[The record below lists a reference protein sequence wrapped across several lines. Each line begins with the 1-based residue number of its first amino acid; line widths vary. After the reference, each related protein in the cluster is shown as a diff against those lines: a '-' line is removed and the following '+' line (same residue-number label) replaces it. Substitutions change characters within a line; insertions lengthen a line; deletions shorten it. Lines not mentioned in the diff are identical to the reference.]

1 MKICALF
8 SDYDGT
14 LAPVTLSREKS
25 RIPAKLETLLGEIS
39 VQIPVIIVTSKDFDF
54 VYPRTKFAKAWA
66 CVSGL
71 EARLNDGTIYA
82 SDGLRDL
89 EGLFEEV
96 RRLGFSGSMFE
107 CKRSR
112 DGKLLGFSID
122 WRGGRKPSEEL
133 LNRVLKLSTG
143 RVFVDFNTENPYV
156 DFYAG
161 PPQKGKAVRRLRD
174 ILQLQEA
181 IIFIGDSRQDNSAF
195 RAAEV
200 SVGVSHGQPLSGL
213 DCKYIARDH
222 ELPRLL
228 SSLLKRKMDFSPSMV
243 RRRG

>member
-1 MKICALF
+1 MRICGLF

-25 RIPAKLETLLGEIS
+25 RIPANLETLLGEIS
-39 VQIPVIIVTSKDFDF
+39 LQIPVIIVTSKDFDF

-71 EARLNDGTIYA
+71 EARLRDGTTYA

-89 EGLFEEV
+89 EGFFEEV
-96 RRLGFSGSMFE
+96 RRLGFSESIFE
-107 CKRSR
+107 YKRSR

-122 WRGGRKPSEEL
+122 WRGGGKPSKEL

-143 RVFVDFNTENPYV
+143 RAFVDFNTENPYV

-161 PPQKGKAVRRLRD
+161 PPKKGKAVRRLRD

-181 IIFIGDSRQDNSAF
+181 IIFIGDSSQDNSAF
-195 RAAEV
+195 REAEV
-200 SVGVSHGQPLSGL
+200 SVAVSHGQPLSGL
-213 DCKYIARDH
+213 DCKYIVRDR

-228 SSLLKRKMDFSPSMV
+228 SSLLSRKMDFSPAMV
-243 RRRG
+243 RRGD